1 LQEKKKRLPSIDS
14 KHLDADD
21 EVNDIVQRKIAV
33 NSVEQIMSEKK
44 QQFRVETDSHKP
56 SL

>member
-14 KHLDADD
+14 KHLDADH

-33 NSVEQIMSEKK
+33 KSVEQIMSEKK

-56 SL
+56 SV

>member
-33 NSVEQIMSEKK
+33 RSVEQIMSEKK